1 MRGYGPSGKLDS
13 GARARDGVSMMKTL
27 IMVALGGALGA
38 SLRFLVGLAVG
49 FPLGTLAVNVSGSL
63 AIGLVWVLLAE
74 KSSLL
79 LPFLMTGL
87 LGGFTTFS
95 AFSLDTL
102 RLLEAGR
109 AGVAFSYVGASV
121 ILSLAACLLGLWVAR
136 EVLA

>member
-1 MRGYGPSGKLDS
+1 
-13 GARARDGVSMMKTL
+13 MMKTL

>member
-1 MRGYGPSGKLDS
+1 MPPQLALRLTDAEFHG
-13 GARARDGVSMMKTL
+13 
-27 IMVALGGALGA
+27 IVAGINSALQPLTGFG
-38 SLRFLVGLAVG
+38 FL
-49 FPLGTLAVNVSGSL
+49 
-63 AIGLVWVLLAE
+63 
-74 KSSLL
+74 SLL

-109 AGVAFSYVGASV
+109 AAVAFSYVGASV
-121 ILSLAACLLGLWVAR
+121 ILSLAACLLGLWLAR

>member
-1 MRGYGPSGKLDS
+1 
-13 GARARDGVSMMKTL
+13 MMKTL

-38 SLRFLVGLAVG
+38 SLRYLVGLAVG
-49 FPLGTLAVNVSGSL
+49 FPLGTLAVNVAGSL
-63 AIGLVWVLLAE
+63 AIGVVWVTLAD
-74 KSSLL
+74 KILL

-95 AFSLDTL
+95 AFSLDTM

-109 AGVAFSYVGASV
+109 TAVAFSYVGASV
-121 ILSLAACLLGLWVAR
+121 ILSLAACLLGLWLAR

>member
-1 MRGYGPSGKLDS
+1 
-13 GARARDGVSMMKTL
+13 MMKTL

-38 SLRFLVGLAVG
+38 CLRYLVGLAVG
-49 FPLGTLAVNVSGSL
+49 FPLGTLAVNVAGSL
-63 AIGLVWVLLAE
+63 AIGVVWVSLAD
-74 KSSLL
+74 KTLL

-109 AGVAFSYVGASV
+109 AAVAFSYVGASV
-121 ILSLAACLLGLWVAR
+121 ILSLAACLLGLWLAR

>member
-1 MRGYGPSGKLDS
+1 VPSGKLDF
-13 GARARDGVSMMKTL
+13 GGTARDGVSMMKTL

-49 FPLGTLAVNVSGSL
+49 FPLGTLAVNVVGSL
-63 AIGLVWVLLAE
+63 AIGMVWVLLAE
-74 KSSLL
+74 KSPLL